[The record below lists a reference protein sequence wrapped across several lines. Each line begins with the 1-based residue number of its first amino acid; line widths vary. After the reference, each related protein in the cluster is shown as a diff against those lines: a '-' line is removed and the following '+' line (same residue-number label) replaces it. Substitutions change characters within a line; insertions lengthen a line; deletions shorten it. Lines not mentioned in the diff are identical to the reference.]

1 MNTKKK
7 NKNRPKP
14 PKIAPKLDSTE
25 CDKPE
30 SVDSVVN
37 VSNIESEK
45 KSQIEEISPVILPI
59 EEKAA
64 SEKNVSDEV
73 PKKPERMKGK
83 KQQESINED
92 NKTNILEE
100 DQKITIL
107 EENVHITPKSRK
119 KKNKDKKQSSTEEV
133 IKTEVDDRIG
143 KTIVEDIKQD
153 KEKIKDTLETSI
165 NVSQEEQDNKMSKK
179 KKKKRNRHDSQK
191 SDVDESAT
199 YNLAFKNLL
208 EATDN
213 VTEANTPSDST
224 KNIEISLDSDEKN
237 SLKPLTKPNINTN
250 LSDQEEQNTIK
261 NKKKGKKQK
270 QHHEKTDE
278 VNTRSE
284 ILTID
289 KQVVSSADVT
299 EPSLSDSVIKA
310 KIAKPVDRK
319 HNVKSPKQNKST
331 DNQNTE
337 ENVSKTESEKIFQ
350 SKETSELAT
359 AEIGKSCEFKNLSES
374 SVTDNIK
381 VDAVISDSKEC
392 KTPVTAAP
400 EIKTLGEEQSCVTAD
415 DSCEDIFM
423 EVKPSKKKKRPKNL
437 PQAEQAEIGLGL
449 EANATAVKENA
460 DETKKLEVE
469 TPVRS
474 DLQAE
479 VTKSDMSPNI
489 ADESNIA
496 SVPDIIQY
504 PRSSSQQLLS
514 DNSVSMVIQEIPATE
529 EIKLGIPICTSAP
542 IIQGSGETPEA
553 KLEKDPMHIKLTEID
568 SKLNKCIE
576 EKTDIKSKMMEVNK
590 DMEELRL
597 SIERSLAEL
606 TALDKG
612 DKEFEKTF
620 QDSKTTVDSNK
631 AINEPNETK
640 PSISFPMPSSFV
652 EKSVSSNDNKTMD
665 DPKNIHVCISPEK
678 EIVSIKKETH
688 DQTASENLEK
698 QIEPPICPS
707 RKDNKGKSKSKRK
720 NKQEISAS
728 VTTNTSNTEVKPS
741 TSVAKNMNE
750 TSQEQKSDKTDNTQ
764 NKSQEKGK
772 QQTLNDENNANA
784 HDDILPVT
792 LATDFEPIEKFE
804 DALTSSVDD
813 VNTTFEMIANEIMNT
828 EVTHQNFENPQINII
843 APTEEESTD
852 KNTND
857 KQITPPKNLLGH
869 PDIPVPSNKTDYK
882 KEKNKLPNNQQAKV
896 KVKDSVDIQKK
907 EKVSKKSQ
915 TGRTN
920 DTKNFNGSESFSY
933 MTNGNNEFVYKY
945 SFRKVFLQSYCHVCK
960 KQLNQ
965 RFPCKFCSLI
975 FYCSQKHVDED
986 WPRHQPLC
994 FAVSTISH
1002 LKDQKHIYAD
1012 AKGITG
1018 QDYRVLR
1025 MQMIVSCEKI
1035 LKRKLVP
1042 WEQEAL
1048 LYPRICADSN
1058 CREWRQ
1064 SKLNDC
1070 KGCEQISYCSDK
1082 EAHLPTEHLRWCK
1095 SYALYKKLV
1104 NYQQTK
1110 GRLEPPM
1117 PTKILENYEIPE
1129 KINDVLASMYEE
1141 KIDMN
1146 DIQYA
1151 ALTQLA
1157 TAPLT
1162 VAYCYQIFSNNN
1174 SATNKYLKKTSF
1186 TVHVVG
1192 AELQFEADGLN
1203 KWEVFLLH
1211 LRPDIKDLRIVLVN
1225 QDLNPSK
1232 LPLDLLGK
1240 VQLCENCKTNKRR
1253 VIFSFQDKLSYNAY
1267 YSSDDFITPD
1277 IVCAFNPSI
1286 ERSSIYNGKDSWP
1299 STTQCILKQKVP
1311 FIITSYTLEELKR
1324 DLERVEQFG
1333 DIKSILEPKPNPF
1346 ASVRPDRNFITDHE
1360 IPLLFKNYCL
1370 SMVCAA

>member
-337 ENVSKTESEKIFQ
+337 ENVSKTES
-350 SKETSELAT
+350 
-359 AEIGKSCEFKNLSES
+359 
-374 SVTDNIK
+374 
-381 VDAVISDSKEC
+381 
-392 KTPVTAAP
+392 
-400 EIKTLGEEQSCVTAD
+400 
-415 DSCEDIFM
+415 
-423 EVKPSKKKKRPKNL
+423 
-437 PQAEQAEIGLGL
+437 
-449 EANATAVKENA
+449 
-460 DETKKLEVE
+460 
-469 TPVRS
+469 
-474 DLQAE
+474 
-479 VTKSDMSPNI
+479 
-489 ADESNIA
+489 
-496 SVPDIIQY
+496 
-504 PRSSSQQLLS
+504 
-514 DNSVSMVIQEIPATE
+514 
-529 EIKLGIPICTSAP
+529 
-542 IIQGSGETPEA
+542 
-553 KLEKDPMHIKLTEID
+553 
-568 SKLNKCIE
+568 
-576 EKTDIKSKMMEVNK
+576 
-590 DMEELRL
+590 
-597 SIERSLAEL
+597 
-606 TALDKG
+606 
-612 DKEFEKTF
+612 EFEKTF